1 MKIKT
6 CVVTVVSYQHCELM
20 GLLMFKA
27 YPVLAKFAQKVII
40 VRDRVLSSS
49 V

>member
-1 MKIKT
+1 MLAG
-6 CVVTVVSYQHCELM
+6 VLNGDDDYDNYED
-20 GLLMFKA
+20 

-40 VRDRVLSSS
+40 VRDSILSSS